1 MPCLHSQKHL
11 PQHLRALASVLL
23 RRCLL
28 QAEPTL
34 WEQLSEDAQSSV
46 RSALLALL
54 PAEQDAAL
62 RRRLVDTA
70 GELAAALLE
79 DGGEV
84 SSLS

>member
-1 MPCLHSQKHL
+1 
-11 PQHLRALASVLL
+11 VLL

-28 QAEPTL
+28 QAEPPL

-46 RSALLALL
+46 RAALLALL

-84 SSLS
+84 SYAP